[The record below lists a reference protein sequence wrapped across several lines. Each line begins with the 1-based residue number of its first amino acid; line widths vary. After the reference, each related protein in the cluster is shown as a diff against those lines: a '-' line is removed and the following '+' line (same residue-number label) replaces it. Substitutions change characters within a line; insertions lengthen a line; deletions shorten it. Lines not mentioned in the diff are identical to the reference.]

1 LCPDFQWR
9 DKVEAP
15 VALKR
20 GKDACKVVEKDGD
33 DSVVIALAAPEGDVP
48 G

>member
-1 LCPDFQWR
+1 VSRFPVEGQS
-9 DKVEAP
+9 EAP
-15 VALKR
+15 VASKR

-33 DSVVIALAAPEGDVP
+33 DSVVIGLAAPEGDVP